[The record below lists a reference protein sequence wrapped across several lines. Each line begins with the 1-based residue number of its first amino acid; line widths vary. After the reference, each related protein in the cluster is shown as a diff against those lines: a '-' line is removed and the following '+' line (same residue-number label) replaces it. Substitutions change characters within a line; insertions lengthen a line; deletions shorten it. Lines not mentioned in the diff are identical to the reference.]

1 MDCPP
6 AFSSEIGSIKAS
18 ELCLDESTWIKLFE
32 EEVIRIFRTLRS
44 FRPIQPA
51 SSQLEMASTRSQGS
65 SPHLRISERVRS
77 SVPDDCL
84 VEPIHNEIIQRVDP
98 SILNLAVG
106 IYLGIS
112 PRLVEFTQICSAIRQ
127 VLLKM
132 VRPQAKRRRNVIYRP
147 YGSTS
152 RVGSTT
158 RLGSTDLQMA
168 SQPAF
173 EVDLEKACQE
183 GLITS
188 DQLNAI
194 GLTGDVR
201 CRLQFFPASL
211 NIMSSSQ
218 PQISLR
224 DHLMKNTATHPA
236 NDQNGQ
242 PDHPDHPEQYGQ
254 IFRFHE
260 YYSKS
265 VDGSKPVQ
273 ELAHPLF
280 MAIYPTSED
289 FQESGLI
296 HLPVNVEG
304 QYQPSE
310 NPWTGPNVTT
320 STDLNTVPGVVK
332 EIRAGWARPDRIDSL
347 EVDYVG
353 DFTMSG
359 YICRSTLSTSLTDP
373 TLSTSPTSLIQA
385 GLNRIA
391 LEILSRKP
399 ELD

>member
-6 AFSSEIGSIKAS
+6 AFCSEIGSIKAS

-44 FRPIQPA
+44 VRPIQP
-51 SSQLEMASTRSQGS
+51 QLEIASTKSQGS
-65 SPHLRISERVRS
+65 SPHLRVSERVRS

-84 VEPIHNEIIQRVDP
+84 VQPIHNEMIQRVDP

-147 YGSTS
+147 YRPTS
-152 RVGSTT
+152 RVE
-158 RLGSTDLQMA
+158 STDLQMA

-173 EVDLEKACQE
+173 EVDLEEACQE

-188 DQLNAI
+188 DQLNAL
-194 GLTGDVR
+194 GLSGDVR

-236 NDQNGQ
+236 NDQN
-242 PDHPDHPEQYGQ
+242 DHPEQSEQNEQYEQYGQ

-359 YICRSTLSTSLTDP
+359 YICRSTSSTNSTDSTS
-373 TLSTSPTSLIQA
+373 STSSTQA